1 VRSFYPVVFDANAL
15 VTCEPDRPVCV
26 FSGCTCPVAFYKLWL
41 YAPVSL
47 SSERR
52 QLLSAHTHTHTLTH
66 YPVHKHAQRHQVEV
80 LAAERRNW
88 LFSPDAL
95 IRAARHYESA
105 AQILISHAVMT
116 AQKFVRY
123 VAAPP
128 FANSDS
134 VSRCY
139 TLVLTHFSR
148 LILVR
153 NPTTICKQYILCST
167 VLYLV
172 LLTSLVSY

>member
-1 VRSFYPVVFDANAL
+1 MRVLGLYVSCSILQAVALRSRVAL
-15 VTCEPDRPVCV
+15 QRTEATALC
-26 FSGCTCPVAFYKLWL
+26 
-41 YAPVSL
+41 
-47 SSERR
+47 
-52 QLLSAHTHTHTLTH
+52 THTHTLTH
-66 YPVHKHAQRHQVEV
+66 YRVYKHAQRHQVEV

-128 FANSDS
+128 FANSES

-139 TLVLTHFSR
+139 TLVPLCCTR
-148 LILVR
+148 L
-153 NPTTICKQYILCST
+153 S
-167 VLYLV
+167 
-172 LLTSLVSY
+172 S